1 MFGAVVTACC
11 TGLTLV
17 VRAEAGCAAFEA
29 IGWNENLASG
39 AKSGLIT
46 GGSWRCS
53 NTYAAGAGFVSDDYA
68 VTVHTCFDEIFCSD
82 RGFEVG
88 AIYVQVNKDGI
99 KGNFRARGQV
109 LTTDRKSMKVKQVDS
124 DVAYSWTDGEYN
136 EFNTASLLI
145 ER

>member
-1 MFGAVVTACC
+1 MSVCC
-11 TGLTLV
+11 AGLTLP
-17 VRAEAGCAAFEA
+17 VRAEAGCPAFEA

-46 GGSWRCS
+46 GGSRRCS
-53 NTYAAGAGFVSDDYA
+53 NTYDAGAGFVSNNYA
-68 VTVHTCFDEIFCSD
+68 VTVHTCFDDIFCSD

-109 LTTDRKSMKVKQVDS
+109 LKTDRKSMKVKQVDS

-145 ER
+145 DR

>member
-1 MFGAVVTACC
+1 MTICC
-11 TGLTLV
+11 AGLTLP

-29 IGWNENLASG
+29 IGRNENIASG

-88 AIYVQVNKDGI
+88 AIYVQVNKDGM

-109 LTTDRKSMKVKQVDS
+109 LKKDRKSMKVKQGDS
-124 DVAYSWTDGEYN
+124 DVAYSWTDGDYN

>member
-1 MFGAVVTACC
+1 MFVAVVTFCDA
-11 TGLTLV
+11 GLSLPSS
-17 VRAEAGCAAFEA
+17 AETGCAAFEA
-29 IGWNENLASG
+29 IGWNENLATG

-53 NTYAAGAGFVSDDYA
+53 NTYAAGAGFVADDYA
-68 VTVHTCFDEIFCSD
+68 VTVHTCFEEIFCSN

-88 AIYVQVNKDGI
+88 AIYVQVNNDGR
-99 KGNFRARGQV
+99 KGNFKARGQV
-109 LTTDRKSMKVKQVDS
+109 LKTDRKSMKVKQVDS

-145 ER
+145 DR

>member
-1 MFGAVVTACC
+1 MFVALVTVCGAA
-11 TGLTLV
+11 LSLP

-109 LTTDRKSMKVKQVDS
+109 LKTDRKSMKVKQVDS
-124 DVAYSWTDGEYN
+124 DVAYSWTDGEFN

-145 ER
+145 DR